1 MAKTIKQLV
10 EQFNIKVKTDF
21 IKEYQPLNPVLKSM
35 FWEFMSG
42 KTHETTFPLL
52 NFLQDL
58 EKLNGKGIT
67 YQSPADSFD
76 FKVVNEEYGK
86 GVTIPFADF
95 DRAAANENL
104 MALNPFQ
111 KQIDVMTAAAR
122 EYPLKQAVQ
131 YIEAGAGSTKGI
143 TFDKQNLYDTT
154 HAWADIA
161 GSQSNIVAGSGAD
174 TIAKLHADLLTVI
187 SRFDTFTYPVTADGS
202 NEDARQL
209 NQDMMISD
217 LGVLIPSE
225 LKGLFTKLASL
236 DVIASTAT
244 SSETNLFKGL
254 KFVSR
259 KLADANDFYCFN
271 TKEIA
276 KGFAP
281 VLISNEYPLEI
292 RTPKPTDDAFKSGN
306 ELRYGLYRRHGLG
319 YGAWWSTIKVTNT

>member
-21 IKEYQPLNPVLKSM
+21 IKEYQGFNPVLKSM

-42 KTHETTFPLL
+42 KTHQTTFPLL

-67 YQSPADSFD
+67 YQSPADSFQ
-76 FKVVNEEYGK
+76 FTVQNEEYGK
-86 GVTIPFADF
+86 GVSIPFVDF

-104 MALNPFQ
+104 MALNPYQ
-111 KQIDVMTAAAR
+111 NQIDNMVAAAR
-122 EYPLKQAVQ
+122 EYPLKQGIQ
-131 YIEAGAGSTKGI
+131 YIEAGAGNTLGT
-143 TFDKQNLYDTT
+143 TFDQQNLYDTT
-154 HAWADIA
+154 HNWGDVA
-161 GSQSNIVAGSGAD
+161 GTQDNIVTGSGAD
-174 TIAKLHADLLTVI
+174 TIAKIHADLLTVL
-187 SRFDTFTYPVTADGS
+187 SRFHGFYYPVTADGS
-202 NEDARQL
+202 NEDTRQL

-217 LGVLIPSE
+217 MVVLIPHQ
-225 LKGLFTKLASL
+225 LVGLFTKLSSL
-236 DVIASTAT
+236 DMIASTTT

-259 KLADANDFYCFN
+259 KLADANDYYCFN
-271 TKEIA
+271 IKEIA

-292 RTPKPTDDAFKSGN
+292 RTPKPTDDAYKSGN

>member
-161 GSQSNIVAGSGAD
+161 GSQSNIVSGSGAD
-174 TIAKLHADLLTVI
+174 TIPKIYGDLLTVI
-187 SRFDTFTYPVTADGS
+187 SRFDTFTYPLTADGS

-217 LGVLIPSE
+217 MAVLIPSE
-225 LKGLFTKLASL
+225 LKGLFIELASL
-236 DVIASTAT
+236 DKIEGTT
-244 SSETNLFKGL
+244 GTKGNIFKGL